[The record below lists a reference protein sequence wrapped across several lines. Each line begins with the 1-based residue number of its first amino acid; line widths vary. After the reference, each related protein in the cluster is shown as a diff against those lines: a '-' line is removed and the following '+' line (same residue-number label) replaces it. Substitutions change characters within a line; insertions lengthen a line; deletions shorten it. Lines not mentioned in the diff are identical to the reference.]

1 MSYALQDVK
10 NQIMGC
16 WNILKEIKSLN
27 EAILE
32 TSIEQ
37 DKIINILLGIQEL
50 YQTKFEKLERM
61 FNQNILDKE
70 CEEYMLDCWQ
80 IVDDIYLIAEYMN
93 DEMVEIIQRDNI
105 SNLLMGLES
114 LYELKFKK
122 LWKNYTTFIVNNS

>member
-1 MSYALQDVK
+1 
-10 NQIMGC
+10 MGC